1 VHQAPVGFQPF
12 FRNALHW
19 LRRKISSREQ
29 SMADSE
35 KSENDA
41 PLNGGGSEHGSE
53 ERLVHVDAPG
63 ISPDEPAEPVEEEEV
78 EWAKAAV
85 MLPVNSESKRENSA
99 SPENRRARARNTV
112 VGTALVLAP
121 PPRIR
126 IDPSDAPE
134 ARVGEATT
142 PPSSFSRFRAIAATA
157 AIAAVLGGLAGSLAT
172 TGINYFVPVH
182 APPPPPVKSAA
193 VNEVLGRINRELTA
207 LKAGVDSSAKAT
219 NQQVSKIADRMDRA
233 EKAQTDAGTKLAKAS
248 ETLDR
253 IERRSSAVSAAST
266 DITGAI
272 GDMNVASAGIA
283 SEARQPSSLLT
294 VDGWVLRGVYNGAAM
309 IQGRRVGVIEV
320 VPGDALPEL
329 GRIEQ
334 IKRQDGRWVVVTSR
348 GLIVSR

>member
-1 VHQAPVGFQPF
+1 
-12 FRNALHW
+12 
-19 LRRKISSREQ
+19 
-29 SMADSE
+29 MADSE
-35 KSENDA
+35 KSENDV
-41 PLNGGGSEHGSE
+41 PLNGGGSERGSE

-63 ISPDEPAEPVEEEEV
+63 ISPEEPAEPVEEEEV
-78 EWAKAAV
+78 EWAKPAA

-99 SPENRRARARNTV
+99 SPENRRTRARNTV
-112 VGTALVLAP
+112 LGTALILA

-134 ARVGEATT
+134 ARIGATAT
-142 PPSSFSRFRAIAATA
+142 PSSPSSQFRAIAATA

-172 TGINYFVPVH
+172 TGINYFVAAH
-182 APPPPPVKSAA
+182 APPPAPVKTAA
-193 VNEVLGRINRELTA
+193 VNEALGRINRELTA
-207 LKAGVDSSAKAT
+207 LKAGLDSSAKVT
-219 NQQVSKIADRMDRA
+219 NQQVAKIADRMDRA

-248 ETLDR
+248 DTLDR
-253 IERRSSAVSAAST
+253 IERRSSAVPAAST

-272 GDMNVASAGIA
+272 GDMNVASATP
-283 SEARQPSSLLT
+283 SEPRQPSSLLT

-309 IQGRRVGVIEV
+309 IQGRHVGVIEV

-348 GLIVSR
+348 GLIISR

>member
-1 VHQAPVGFQPF
+1 
-12 FRNALHW
+12 
-19 LRRKISSREQ
+19 
-29 SMADSE
+29 MADSE

-41 PLNGGGSEHGSE
+41 PLNDGGSEHGSE
-53 ERLVHVDAPG
+53 ERLVRVDAPG
-63 ISPDEPAEPVEEEEV
+63 ISPEEPAEPVEEEAV
-78 EWAKAAV
+78 ESAKPAA
-85 MLPVNSESKRENSA
+85 MLPVNSEFKRENSA
-99 SPENRRARARNTV
+99 SPENRRERARNTV
-112 VGTALVLAP
+112 LGTALVLA

-134 ARVGEATT
+134 ARIGATAT
-142 PPSSFSRFRAIAATA
+142 PSSSFSRFRAFAATA

-172 TGINYFVPVH
+172 TGINYFVAAH
-182 APPPPPVKSAA
+182 APPPPPVKTAA
-193 VNEVLGRINRELTA
+193 VNEALGRINRELTA
-207 LKAGVDSSAKAT
+207 LKAGLDSSAKVT
-219 NQQVSKIADRMDRA
+219 NQQVAKIADRMDRA
-233 EKAQTDAGTKLAKAS
+233 EKAQTDAGIKLAKAS

-253 IERRSSAVSAAST
+253 IERRSSAVPAAST

-272 GDMNVASAGIA
+272 GDMNVASAGMP
-283 SEARQPSSLLT
+283 SEPRQPSSLLT